1 MNRFPLAL
9 LVFLLF
15 LSCQEDSDTSS
26 NLTNF
31 LPAHSS
37 FIVQTP
43 DFTKFYNSIDSLGLV
58 KDNPFLIPAAIRNNL
73 NFLASNAI
81 QGTSFLSFSR
91 TGNEDLQFLLITEEQ
106 SKEINIDSLS
116 NRSLET
122 LTYDNFQIKK
132 YSVEENT
139 TFTANTK
146 GVFLA
151 TNSRSLLEHL
161 LTSDEEFFLHN
172 NTFHKLQMA
181 ADANKTSV
189 FMNHAAFDD
198 FFNSSFPKSS
208 LPLNSLAEWSV
219 LEIEFPNNQVNI
231 NGISTWESQS
241 NKLLQVFSGI
251 LPQTND
257 IARITPTTAAGFF
270 SITYSNFLSLNKNLN
285 TLRDSSVVLSDNHFL
300 NYTGEA
306 GLIFGKEG
314 PVFVLKATDP
324 ELAQQAITDPE
335 QILKEFRGASIY
347 QSKDLSSFSNYF
359 FPLIPEINYPNYAW
373 LGEFLLLSENPED
386 LENIILNYLNKTTL
400 SDQEYYNVAMQ
411 NLAGASSYL
420 VVANSAELNKII
432 SHSASE
438 EMKPEL
444 KKLNLE
450 NYPLI
455 ALQFVEDRSF
465 AHIHAIFS
473 TTKNGTGND
482 VQQIATF
489 SLDSPPAIPAFPVR
503 NHATGATEMIVQDE
517 ENSLYLIDT
526 QGNRLWKRKI
536 SARINSDI
544 YQVDIFKNGNLQF
557 AFSTPNA
564 LHIIDRNGDPV
575 KPFPIEFRDEVSQP
589 LSVFDY
595 DNNRNYRFLITQTN
609 ELLMYDAK
617 GRIVKG
623 FDFKKAGSTII
634 QAPQHF
640 RLNNKDYILFP
651 EASGK
656 LNILSRQG
664 KSRITVKGKIDF
676 SENEWFA
683 NNRRFVS
690 STEEGDLVFVNESGN
705 IEKKPTAQ
713 NANLSVVAN
722 DNVIVS
728 LSENILKIN
737 DEEIT
742 LDYGLYTSPKI
753 HSVGGRTL
761 ISITDTQAN
770 RVFIFDKEANLLPGF
785 PIYGSSGIEMGMDK
799 EGIIFTVFEE
809 GNSVLIYKF

>member
-1 MNRFPLAL
+1 
-9 LVFLLF
+9 
-15 LSCQEDSDTSS
+15 
-26 NLTNF
+26 
-31 LPAHSS
+31 
-37 FIVQTP
+37 
-43 DFTKFYNSIDSLGLV
+43 
-58 KDNPFLIPAAIRNNL
+58 
-73 NFLASNAI
+73 
-81 QGTSFLSFSR
+81 
-91 TGNEDLQFLLITEEQ
+91 
-106 SKEINIDSLS
+106 
-116 NRSLET
+116 
-122 LTYDNFQIKK
+122 
-132 YSVEENT
+132 
-139 TFTANTK
+139 
-146 GVFLA
+146 
-151 TNSRSLLEHL
+151 
-161 LTSDEEFFLHN
+161 
-172 NTFHKLQMA
+172 
-181 ADANKTSV
+181 
-189 FMNHAAFDD
+189 
-198 FFNSSFPKSS
+198 
-208 LPLNSLAEWSV
+208 
-219 LEIEFPNNQVNI
+219 
-231 NGISTWESQS
+231 
-241 NKLLQVFSGI
+241 
-251 LPQTND
+251 
-257 IARITPTTAAGFF
+257 
-270 SITYSNFLSLNKNLN
+270 
-285 TLRDSSVVLSDNHFL
+285 
-300 NYTGEA
+300 
-306 GLIFGKEG
+306 
-314 PVFVLKATDP
+314 
-324 ELAQQAITDPE
+324 
-335 QILKEFRGASIY
+335 
-347 QSKDLSSFSNYF
+347 
-359 FPLIPEINYPNYAW
+359 
-373 LGEFLLLSENPED
+373 
-386 LENIILNYLNKTTL
+386 
-400 SDQEYYNVAMQ
+400 
-411 NLAGASSYL
+411 
-420 VVANSAELNKII
+420 
-432 SHSASE
+432 
-438 EMKPEL
+438 
-444 KKLNLE
+444 
-450 NYPLI
+450 
-455 ALQFVEDRSF
+455 
-465 AHIHAIFS
+465 
-473 TTKNGTGND
+473 
-482 VQQIATF
+482 
-489 SLDSPPAIPAFPVR
+489 
-503 NHATGATEMIVQDE
+503 
-517 ENSLYLIDT
+517 
-526 QGNRLWKRKI
+526 

-785 PIYGSSGIEMGMDK
+785 PIYG
-799 EGIIFTVFEE
+799 
-809 GNSVLIYKF
+809 